1 MKTRFR
7 LQMLVALAILS
18 SLVLSAC
25 GASTP
30 EPTPTLSPEMIQ
42 TLAVATFQA
51 GLTQT
56 AIANPSP
63 TPTATETPVPTNTP
77 APTNTPGTPLAPI
90 GGPGAGL
97 GPTASCYGMGF
108 VSDVSIPDNT
118 SMTPGQTFT
127 KTWKVGNTGSC
138 AWEVGFKF
146 SFVGGDA
153 MGGSTLTLSQAV
165 QPGGTLELSVPMT
178 APTNK
183 TGSIQGNWRMSTAS
197 GTPFGDEV
205 YVIVNVGGSTA
216 TPSATGSAPSPSPTP
231 SSTPT
236 ATNTPVT
243 SP

>member
-1 MKTRFR
+1 MKNRFK

-25 GASTP
+25 GPSTP

-77 APTNTPGTPLAPI
+77 APTNTPGTPLT
-90 GGPGAGL
+90 PGAGL

-138 AWEVGFKF
+138 AWEAGFKF
-146 SFVGGDA
+146 NFVGGDA
-153 MGGSTLTLSQAV
+153 MGASALTLSQAV
-165 QPGGTLELSVPMT
+165 QPGGTIELSVPMT

-197 GTPFGDEV
+197 GTSFGDEV
-205 YVIVNVGGSTA
+205 YVIIDVGGSTA
-216 TPSATGSAPSPSPTP
+216 TPAATSSAPSPSPTP

-236 ATNTPVT
+236 ATSTTAGP
-243 SP
+243 